1 MNLSYIEM
9 KIPEEFKNNP
19 EVYWEK
25 VESNQ
30 CKPVIQ
36 REIAPCGSTVTYTK
50 VRNDGWITWNST
62 YRNKKIIKMYRR
74 REKRI
79 RELEYE
85 KRMRQKELKKVG
97 A

>member
-1 MNLSYIEM
+1 MDLPYIEM
-9 KIPEEFKNNP
+9 KIPDEFKNNP

-30 CKPVIQ
+30 CKPIIQ
-36 REIAPCGSTVTYTK
+36 REISSCGSEITYTK

-62 YRNKKIIKMYRR
+62 YRNKKLIKLRKK

-79 RELEYE
+79 RQLKYE
-85 KRMRQKELKKVG
+85 ERMRQKELKKVG

>member
-36 REIAPCGSTVTYTK
+36 REIAPWGSTVTYTK

-85 KRMRQKELKKVG
+85 ERMRQKELKKVG